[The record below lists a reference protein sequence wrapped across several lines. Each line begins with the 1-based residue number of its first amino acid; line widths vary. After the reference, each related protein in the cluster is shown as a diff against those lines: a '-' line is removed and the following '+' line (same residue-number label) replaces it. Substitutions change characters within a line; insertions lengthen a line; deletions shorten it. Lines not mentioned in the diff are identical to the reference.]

1 MCSELIHRYFNPE
14 DWNLYAFHFSD
25 GENYDDR
32 DDQSCLNLLEEYLL
46 PAVNLFCYGEVRSG
60 IGPLFMDTLNK
71 VESDKVSKA
80 KINQNDDIY
89 TAIKAFL
96 GKGL

>member
-1 MCSELIHRYFNPE
+1 
-14 DWNLYAFHFSD
+14 
-25 GENYDDR
+25 
-32 DDQSCLNLLEEYLL
+32 
-46 PAVNLFCYGEVRSG
+46 LFCYGEVRSG

-89 TAIKAFL
+89 SAIKVFL